1 MTQTVEMGE
10 CVIFNTISALRKGD
24 FEAVGASV
32 LHAASHTRLRTQ
44 FERNTETGQVS
55 ESSDDE
61 ENLEDQF
68 EDDLEYLRSLDP
80 KEWKEQDHYAVLGLR
95 KLRHKA
101 TEDIIKRA
109 YKQKILKHHPDKR
122 KAMGEEIRED
132 DDYFTC
138 ITRAWEMLGNP
149 VKRRSYDSV
158 DSHFSDDLPDEKDAK
173 NNFYETMGRAFEDN
187 ARWSV
192 KKPVPQLGDSN
203 TSRDQVERFYSFWYE
218 FESWREYSYLDEED
232 KESGQDRDMRKWI
245 EKKNKATRAKR
256 KKEEM
261 ARIRSLVD
269 IAYNADPRIK
279 KFQQEDKDRKTA
291 AKRAK
296 QEAAKARQQE
306 EERLAREAAEK
317 ERKEREKRDAEEK
330 ARNDVLKQER
340 ETLKK
345 ALKKERKALRD
356 LCKSNDYFAESP
368 LESIRNMESV
378 EKICELFKLA
388 QLEEA
393 IKDLQA
399 NGRKAFVDI
408 VSETEKRMEAE
419 RRVGLINND
428 PRSTPEKQVKAHLVP
443 WTEHDLQLLIKAVN
457 LFPAGTNQRWDVVAN
472 FINQHGNSSNGVKR
486 DAKEVL
492 AKAKDLQSTD
502 FSKSSL
508 KEQANKKAYDNF
520 VAEKKSKEAIDERMP
535 AYTERLDNPI
545 SNGTAD
551 EVRKEETSSQQ
562 QQPQQQT
569 TTTAAVSQP
578 WTPAEQKLLEQAL
591 KTYSAPVADRW
602 DQIASC
608 IPTRTKKECMRRY
621 KELVELIKA
630 KKAAQVMK

>member
-1 MTQTVEMGE
+1 
-10 CVIFNTISALRKGD
+10 
-24 FEAVGASV
+24 
-32 LHAASHTRLRTQ
+32 
-44 FERNTETGQVS
+44 
-55 ESSDDE
+55 
-61 ENLEDQF
+61 
-68 EDDLEYLRSLDP
+68 
-80 KEWKEQDHYAVLGLR
+80 
-95 KLRHKA
+95 
-101 TEDIIKRA
+101 
-109 YKQKILKHHPDKR
+109 
-122 KAMGEEIRED
+122 
-132 DDYFTC
+132 
-138 ITRAWEMLGNP
+138 
-149 VKRRSYDSV
+149 
-158 DSHFSDDLPDEKDAK
+158 
-173 NNFYETMGRAFEDN
+173 
-187 ARWSV
+187 
-192 KKPVPQLGDSN
+192 
-203 TSRDQVERFYSFWYE
+203 
-218 FESWREYSYLDEED
+218 
-232 KESGQDRDMRKWI
+232 MRKWI

-317 ERKEREKRDAEEK
+317 EREEREKRDAEEK

-356 LCKSNDYFAESP
+356 LCKSKDYFAESP
-368 LESIRNMESV
+368 SESIRNMESV

-388 QLEEA
+388 QLEET

-399 NGRKAFVDI
+399 NGREAFVNI
-408 VSETEKRMEAE
+408 VTETEKRMEAE
-419 RRVGLINND
+419 RRVGLISND

-472 FINQHGNSSNGVKR
+472 FINQHGNSANGLKR

-520 VAEKKSKEAIDERMP
+520 IAEKKSKEAIDERMP
-535 AYTERLDNPI
+535 AHTERLDNPI

-551 EVRKEETSSQQ
+551 EVRKDEPLPQQ
-562 QQPQQQT
+562 QQQT
-569 TTTAAVSQP
+569 TATPAATAATVSQP

-591 KTYSAPVADRW
+591 KTYSAPVSDRW

-621 KELVELIKA
+621 KVRES
-630 KKAAQVMK
+630 KKKKKTHFFTISTI